1 LDCGDGLEIVS
12 PNRPTFSPGIDLRWP
27 CQCGVHHSQ
36 LDWSN
41 NLRIRIGLFVLSNAN
56 GILPFSFLDVDREFN
71 VLSTISTGQGM
82 VAPWIRMI
90 AGLEAMIGFGI
101 VTASIS
107 WLLSIYPIV
116 EARRSLAHQAT
127 LLHASEKMSG
137 LDLLRDG
144 VDDAPAILMSI
155 AHDLSVLRNQMA
167 QFPISYYFYVG
178 ERRTTLAGILPY
190 LAELADRSLKNDVP
204 VQLRIPG
211 IMLRGAVEDFSIML
225 AKTFLHMGPDTESE
239 VLQAYAYDQMCE
251 AVSSVGNSLRDRRS
265 A

>member
-1 LDCGDGLEIVS
+1 LTFAGPVSAVCIIVNWIGLTIFGFGLVFLFY
-12 PNRPTFSPGIDLRWP
+12 PTPTAFSPSHFWMSI
-27 CQCGVHHSQ
+27 
-36 LDWSN
+36 
-41 NLRIRIGLFVLSNAN
+41 AN
-56 GILPFSFLDVDREFN
+56 SAD

-211 IMLRGAVEDFSIML
+211 KMLRGAVEDFSIML